1 MTTTEHNVILPTFH
15 LNGSSPEHLAAVYT
29 DALNCVETAL
39 NAVIGAGPHGR
50 DFYVNRGGPTLWDAQ
65 QQHQARVDAID
76 RVRRDLI
83 ILQAHALDH
92 SL

>member
-1 MTTTEHNVILPTFH
+1 MTTEHNVILPTFH

-29 DALNCVETAL
+29 DAINCVETAL
-39 NAVIGAGPHGR
+39 NSVIGAGPHGR

-65 QQHQARVDAID
+65 QQHKARVEAID
-76 RVRRDLI
+76 RIRRDLI